1 MHKQI
6 EKRLLRIFN
15 VYDSDDSGT
24 ITLNDAEY
32 SLGRLAALRGY
43 KKGTPEYESFR
54 KSFLIYWNDLLKSI
68 DADEDSEI
76 TTKEWLNYHENL
88 LTDESKAMQVILPSV
103 YAMFDVIDIDGNGI
117 ISLDEY
123 KNFMRAFGV
132 LEKWI
137 GDEVFRKIDLNKDN
151 TISKQEFG
159 DLVRE
164 LYFNP
169 DPTCPGNYLFGI
181 LT

>member
-6 EKRLLRIFN
+6 ENRLLRFFN
-15 VYDSDDSGT
+15 VYDSDESGT
-24 ITLNDAEY
+24 ITQNDAEY

-43 KKGTPEYESFR
+43 KKGTPEYELFR
-54 KSFLIYWNDLLKSI
+54 KNFLIYWNALLKGI
-68 DADEDSEI
+68 DADANSEI
-76 TTKEWLNYHENL
+76 TAAEWLNYHENL
-88 LTDESKAMQVILPSV
+88 LTDEAKAMQIILPSML
-103 YAMFDVIDIDGNGI
+103 AMFDVMDIDGNDT

-132 LEKWI
+132 LERWI
-137 GDEVFRKIDLNKDN
+137 GDVVFLKLDINKDG
-151 TISKQEFG
+151 TISKKEWG

-164 LYFNP
+164 MYFNP
-169 DPTCPGNYLFGI
+169 DPACPGNYLFGI